1 MASRGIAD
9 TRSVVTDTFP
19 VYEAPLSSVHT
30 AVATGGSSRTGDSSR
45 LRAFLASDAL
55 NRVLNFSIAAIA
67 LILLAP
73 LILLIALAV
82 KVTSQGPII
91 YRQTRVG
98 VDRRLSGGDRRG
110 TGERRS
116 GPRKEAARA
125 TAIVAAPASAA
136 DGDRRAAAG
145 TRGRRADGRRAGDR
159 RAVDVGGRAFTMY
172 KFRTMTVNSEA
183 TGAVWA
189 AKNDAR
195 ITPIGGLMRGTRLDE
210 IPQLF
215 NVLRGEM
222 NIVGP
227 RPERPSI
234 FHQLRKEIDRYQLR
248 QRAKPGITGWAQINQ
263 NYDTSIDDVRRKV
276 EYDLAYIERRSV
288 VEDMRIMAKTLP
300 VMIFR
305 KGAH

>member
-1 MASRGIAD
+1 MASRAD
-9 TRSVVTDTFP
+9 SQSAVTGSFP
-19 VYEAPLSSVHT
+19 VFESPVPAARGASTT
-30 AVATGGSSRTGDSSR
+30 AGSSR
-45 LRAFLASDAL
+45 LRAILASDAL
-55 NRVLNFSIAAIA
+55 NRGLNFTIAAIA
-67 LILLAP
+67 LVVLAP
-73 LILLIALAV
+73 LILMIAIAV
-82 KVTSQGPII
+82 KLTSPGPIV

-98 VDRRLSGGDRRG
+98 VDRRVSGGDRRG
-110 TGERRS
+110 AGERRNT
-116 GPRKEAARA
+116 GARKQQERGAAVVAPVAESDDVERR
-125 TAIVAAPASAA
+125 TASSA
-136 DGDRRAAAG
+136 
-145 TRGRRADGRRAGDR
+145 RGRRAEGRRAGDR

-172 KFRTMTVNSEA
+172 KFRTMTVNAEA

-195 ITPIGGLMRGTRLDE
+195 ITPIGGLLRGTRLDE
-210 IPQLF
+210 IPQLV
-215 NVLRGEM
+215 NVLKGDM

>member
-1 MASRGIAD
+1 MSPGAESSTLITG
-9 TRSVVTDTFP
+9 TFP
-19 VYEAPLSSVHT
+19 VFETPVAEASSATYE
-30 AVATGGSSRTGDSSR
+30 RTLVFQARELLISER
-45 LRAFLASDAL
+45 L
-55 NRVLNFSIAAIA
+55 NRVVNFSISLIA
-67 LILLAP
+67 LMVLTP
-73 LILLIALAV
+73 LILLIAVAV
-82 KVTSQGPII
+82 KLTSRGPIV

-98 VDRRLSGGDRRG
+98 VDRRRTGGDRRDR
-110 TGERRS
+110 GERRT
-116 GPRKEAARA
+116 PRGRLGEIRGRA
-125 TAIVAAPASAA
+125 EPQIGGAPVTERRGANPR
-136 DGDRRAAAG
+136 GDRRAN
-145 TRGRRADGRRAGDR
+145 GRRGGDR

-172 KFRTMTVNSEA
+172 KFRTMTVNAELE
-183 TGAVWA
+183 GAVWA
-189 AKNDAR
+189 TKNDAR
-195 ITPIGGLMRGTRLDE
+195 VTPIGGILRGTRLDE
-210 IPQLF
+210 LPQLV
-215 NVLRGEM
+215 NVLKGDM

-234 FHQLRKEIDRYQLR
+234 FMQLRKEIDSYHLR

>member
-1 MASRGIAD
+1 MASRGAD
-9 TRSVVTDTFP
+9 PQSIVTGSFP
-19 VYEAPLSSVHT
+19 VFDSPLPAARPAAAAPEP
-30 AVATGGSSRTGDSSR
+30 SRWRAILTSDS
-45 LRAFLASDAL
+45 L

-67 LILLAP
+67 LTILSP
-73 LILLIALAV
+73 LILLIAIAV
-82 KVTSQGPII
+82 KLTSAGPII

-110 TGERRS
+110 AGERRLP
-116 GPRKEAARA
+116 GPRREDGRA
-125 TAIVAAPASAA
+125 GDVA
-136 DGDRRAAAG
+136 GKGQEVERRMAKSG
-145 TRGRRADGRRAGDR
+145 RGRRADGRRAGDR

-172 KFRTMTVNSEA
+172 KFRTMTVNAEA
-183 TGAVWA
+183 AGAVWA

-195 ITPIGGLMRGTRLDE
+195 ITPIGGLLRGTRLDE
-210 IPQLF
+210 IPQLV
-215 NVLRGEM
+215 NVLKGEM

>member
-1 MASRGIAD
+1 MSAGAETS
-9 TRSVVTDTFP
+9 TLVTGTFP
-19 VYEAPLSSVHT
+19 VFETPIAETPSASVEQT
-30 AVATGGSSRTGDSSR
+30 RASRIRELLVSER
-45 LRAFLASDAL
+45 L
-55 NRVLNFSIAAIA
+55 NRAVNFTIAFIGLVVLS
-67 LILLAP
+67 P
-73 LILLIALAV
+73 LILIIAIAV
-82 KVTSQGPII
+82 KVTSRGQIV

-98 VDRRLSGGDRRG
+98 VDRRRSGGDRRG
-110 TGERRS
+110 KGERRTTRRIGEMRARS
-116 GPRKEAARA
+116 DAQATSTPVTERRGNNPR
-125 TAIVAAPASAA
+125 
-136 DGDRRAAAG
+136 GDRRAM
-145 TRGRRADGRRAGDR
+145 GRRGGDR

-172 KFRTMTVNSEA
+172 KFRTMTVNAE
-183 TGAVWA
+183 TEGAVWA
-189 AKNDAR
+189 TKNDTR
-195 ITPIGGLMRGTRLDE
+195 VTPIGGILRGARLDE
-210 IPQLF
+210 LPQLV
-215 NVLRGEM
+215 NVLKGDM

-234 FHQLRKEIDRYQLR
+234 FMQLRKEIDSYQLR

>member
-1 MASRGIAD
+1 MASRAD
-9 TRSVVTDTFP
+9 SQSVVTGSFP
-19 VYEAPLSSVHT
+19 VFDTPLPAVSTPSSDP
-30 AVATGGSSRTGDSSR
+30 SSSR
-45 LRAFLASDAL
+45 LKKILTSDVL
-55 NRVLNFSIAAIA
+55 NRVLNFTIAAIA
-67 LILLAP
+67 LTLLSP
-73 LILLIALAV
+73 IILLIAIAV
-82 KVTSQGPII
+82 KLTSAGPII

-110 TGERRS
+110 AGERRHQ
-116 GPRKEAARA
+116 GPRREDARA
-125 TAIVAAPASAA
+125 IEAAPATTKAQDVERRTAGSA
-136 DGDRRAAAG
+136 
-145 TRGRRADGRRAGDR
+145 RGRRADGRRAGDR

-172 KFRTMTVNSEA
+172 KFRTMTVNAEA
-183 TGAVWA
+183 SGAVWA

-195 ITPIGGLMRGTRLDE
+195 ITPIGGLLRGTRLDE
-210 IPQLF
+210 IPQLV
-215 NVLRGEM
+215 NVLKGEM

>member
-1 MASRGIAD
+1 MSPGAEGSTLITG
-9 TRSVVTDTFP
+9 TFP
-19 VYEAPLSSVHT
+19 VFETPLVEASSATYE
-30 AVATGGSSRTGDSSR
+30 RTLVFRTRELLISEK
-45 LRAFLASDAL
+45 L
-55 NRVLNFSIAAIA
+55 NRVVNFSIALIA
-67 LILLAP
+67 LAVLTP
-73 LILLIALAV
+73 LILLIAVAV
-82 KVTSQGPII
+82 KLTSRGPIV

-98 VDRRLSGGDRRG
+98 VDRRRTGGDRRG
-110 TGERRS
+110 KGERRT
-116 GPRKEAARA
+116 PRGRPGENRGRPEPQ
-125 TAIVAAPASAA
+125 IGGAPVTERRGTNPR
-136 DGDRRAAAG
+136 GDRRAN
-145 TRGRRADGRRAGDR
+145 GRRGGDR

-172 KFRTMTVNSEA
+172 KFRTMTVNAELD
-183 TGAVWA
+183 GAVWA
-189 AKNDAR
+189 TKNDAR
-195 ITPIGGLMRGTRLDE
+195 VTPIGGILRGTRLDE
-210 IPQLF
+210 LPQLV
-215 NVLRGEM
+215 NVLKGDM

-234 FHQLRKEIDRYQLR
+234 FMQLRKEIDSYHLR